1 MLYDIQHGLLLEFLP
16 QHKLI
21 TVQFW
26 NIIEKFLFPWMAW
39 EALRHP
45 SYLHVVTEQSL
56 ISGQNFLILDGFK
69 KSELLNVPRQSA
81 EFWLILRL

>member
-1 MLYDIQHGLLLEFLP
+1 
-16 QHKLI
+16 
-21 TVQFW
+21 
-26 NIIEKFLFPWMAW
+26 MAW

-81 EFWLILRL
+81 EFLVDFKAVMKRMCI